1 METTRNW
8 KLNSIIASILLLTLS
23 IFVTPDSACG
33 QTMTIAP
40 FKIVLNQQ
48 GKTESIQAVIPI
60 SLEAGYMFSG
70 CEATLYIGDVDIA
83 DAYSAKY
90 CYIDDNLIVYFERTG
105 VLNSAA
111 LAEMAGTTQ
120 TATVEGSLVMVDADG
135 NFLSQGFSRYDYVEI
150 VDPDMK

>member
-8 KLNSIIASILLLTLS
+8 KLNSLIASILFLS
-23 IFVTPDSACG
+23 LIVFVTPDSACG
-33 QTMTIAP
+33 QTMTFAP

-48 GKTESIQAVIPI
+48 GKTESFQAVIPI
-60 SLEAGYMFSG
+60 ALESGCMFSG
-70 CEATLYIGDVDIA
+70 CEATLYIGDVRIA

-90 CYIDDNLIVYFERTG
+90 CYTDDNLLLYFERTG

-111 LAEMAGTTQ
+111 LAAMAGTIQ

-135 NFLSQGFSRYDYVEI
+135 NTITQGFSRYDYVEI
-150 VDPDMK
+150 VDPDKK